1 MFYISMNTFLH
12 VQRPLVTLIVS
23 LQTARLCSK
32 CFVVVISFQCQR
44 TLTEAD
50 SIPHHT
56 ILQEKNGKPREVK

>member
-12 VQRPLVTLIVS
+12 VQRLLVTLIVS

-50 SIPHHT
+50 SIRPL

>member
-50 SIPHHT
+50 SIPF

>member
-12 VQRPLVTLIVS
+12 VQRLLVTLIVS

-50 SIPHHT
+50 SIRPPHFT
-56 ILQEKNGKPREVK
+56 GEKWEAQRG